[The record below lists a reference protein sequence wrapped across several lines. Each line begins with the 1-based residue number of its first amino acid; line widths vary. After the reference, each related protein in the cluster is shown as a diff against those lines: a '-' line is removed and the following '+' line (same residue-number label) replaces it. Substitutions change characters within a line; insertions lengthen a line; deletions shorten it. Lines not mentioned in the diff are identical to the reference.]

1 MFLKEMMLIKQVLQK
16 SDISQIKILC
26 INRNSAV
33 DLINDFVE
41 SYR

>member
-1 MFLKEMMLIKQVLQK
+1 MFLKKMMLIKQVHQK